1 MRLIGLLKRGTAVLA
16 LGLCCVG
23 SPARPA
29 VAAEPAAPAWQ
40 VGILAPRG
48 PETALRVWAGWR
60 DWLERRFPDER
71 FDLVPLVPDR
81 ALQPGALD
89 RLDFLLANPVQF
101 GALDPGRSVR
111 WLATLRPSGRA
122 DLRFLEQIGS
132 AIWTREGGADSLAG
146 LRGRRVG
153 AVDPTA
159 LGGYLLGVELLD
171 REGLAPGLDYVP
183 VFSGFPAERPLL
195 QLLAGQV
202 DAAIVPLCLYEELR
216 DAGRLGGTSLRLLRP
231 AADAAVN
238 PGAAADSGS
247 PSCAASTRALPGW
260 SLAALDTVPDALAT
274 ALGRALLDEPPSAD
288 LPRWSLPVSAA
299 DVEQRLRRIDFV
311 SGDRGVWVQARR
323 LLAHYWPW
331 LAGLAALALWLLGNS
346 LWLARVARR
355 QRRRLR
361 QAHEQLHAYEQALAR
376 ADRAA
381 SLEEMAAGIA
391 HEVKQ
396 PLSSILQYAEAAA
409 WRLKAESPDSSLLPI
424 VQRIRDEVLRCDR
437 AIANLRGWT
446 RPKPAAPVGERRALG
461 ALVQQVIEMVRLQ
474 AGRQGV
480 LIESSMPAAL
490 APRPVSSAFEQALVN
505 VLNNAVQSGTG
516 LVRVQAQACPGGA
529 RIEVIDDGPGFEEA
543 HLRFPFVPFRTTRRD
558 GLGLGLLI
566 AQRIMLSLRGRI
578 HLDRRADGR
587 PGALVALDVPLE
599 PAGAD
604 S

>member
-1 MRLIGLLKRGTAVLA
+1 VRLIKQLGRWTVFLV
-16 LGLCCVG
+16 LGLCG
-23 SPARPA
+23 AAAPARP
-29 VAAEPAAPAWQ
+29 VAEANPAAAPVWR

-48 PETALRVWAGWR
+48 PETALKAWTGWR
-60 DWLERRFPDER
+60 DWLERRFPGER

-89 RLDFLLANPVQF
+89 SLDFLLANPVQF

-111 WLATLRPSGRA
+111 WLATLRSSGRG

-132 AIWTREGGADSLAG
+132 AIWTREAGPTSLAG
-146 LRGRRVG
+146 LRGLRVG
-153 AVDPTA
+153 AVDPQA

-171 REGLAPGLDYVP
+171 REGLAPGRDYVP

-195 QLLAGQV
+195 LLLAGQV

-216 DAGRLGGTSLRLLRP
+216 DAGRLDGGSLRLLQP
-231 AADAAVN
+231 ATTDVRT
-238 PGAAADSGS
+238 DSDGGS
-247 PSCAASTRALPGW
+247 PPCEASTRTLQGW
-260 SLAALDTVPDALAT
+260 SLAALDTVPDALA
-274 ALGRALLDEPPSAD
+274 AAVGRVLLEEPPAAD
-288 LPRWSLPVSAA
+288 LPRWSLPISAA
-299 DVEQRLRRIDFV
+299 DVERRLRRIDYV
-311 SGDRGVWVQARR
+311 SGDHDIWAQTRR

-331 LAGLAALALWLLGNS
+331 LAGLAAGASWLLGSS

-361 QAHEQLHAYEQALAR
+361 EAHEQLHAYEQALAR
-376 ADRAA
+376 ADRVA

-396 PLSSILQYAEAAA
+396 PLSAILQYAEAAA
-409 WRLKAESPDSSLLPI
+409 WRLRSETPDSALLP
-424 VQRIRDEVLRCDR
+424 VLQRIRDEVLRCDR
-437 AIANLRGWT
+437 AIANLRGWV
-446 RPKPAAPVGERRALG
+446 RPGQAAPVGEKRALG
-461 ALVQQVIEMVRLQ
+461 VLVEQVIGMVRLQ

-490 APRPVSSAFEQALVN
+490 AEHPVSSAFEQ
-505 VLNNAVQSGTG
+505 VLANILSNAVQSGAG
-516 LVRVQAQACPGGA
+516 FVRVRASASPGGA
-529 RIEVIDDGPGFEEA
+529 RIEVADDGPGFEEE

-587 PGALVALDVPLE
+587 QGALVVLDLPLE
-599 PAGAD
+599 PPKSD